1 MHDIFISYSHKDK
14 EWVSKLAG
22 TLESKGYKVWWD
34 KELLASQDFASMIE
48 EALNASKCILTVWSS
63 HSIKS
68 KWVRAES
75 SRGFNED
82 KLVPVYID
90 DSKIPIPYDSVHTID
105 LRNWDGDANSKDF
118 SDLSKGLD
126 WVLKGNSTK
135 PKALL
140 STSNSSKN
148 SSQPTAGVM
157 SKLPFVLAGLAFV
170 FGIGVYFAWKQSPTT
185 PTPEPVSAETAK
197 AQKACR
203 PGSPNSIG
211 KAAFAGNI
219 DRVTECLTLLKSDSD
234 VKNND
239 GWTALHSAAAGG
251 YKAVAQK
258 LYGSG
263 YFDLEAKNNQN

>member
-1 MHDIFISYSHKDK
+1 M
-14 EWVSKLAG
+14 
-22 TLESKGYKVWWD
+22 
-34 KELLASQDFASMIE
+34 
-48 EALNASKCILTVWSS
+48 
-63 HSIKS
+63 
-68 KWVRAES
+68 
-75 SRGFNED
+75 
-82 KLVPVYID
+82 
-90 DSKIPIPYDSVHTID
+90 
-105 LRNWDGDANSKDF
+105 
-118 SDLSKGLD
+118 
-126 WVLKGNSTK
+126 
-135 PKALL
+135 
-140 STSNSSKN
+140 
-148 SSQPTAGVM
+148 
-157 SKLPFVLAGLAFV
+157 
-170 FGIGVYFAWKQSPTT
+170 YFAWKQSPTT

-263 YFDLEAKNNQN
+263 YFDLEAKNNQNQTPLYVSVYYAVNNDKSAVETAARLKHMIRYLRENQAQTNVVDSNGSSMLARAAGHPQILEALSPNQ